1 MKNLKL
7 ILLVGL
13 LIVGCS
19 KKDDSTNTTTS
30 AEDPSSSGLAASA
43 VGGAINSSDSGGAS
57 AMMSPVK
64 PSSVTPLM
72 GLFILKAEAATICPR
87 LTTANGSGCTNGGTY
102 VDLSYAGC
110 TLGNGVATWTGTM
123 EVSIS
128 GGAGIACGTFPAPNN
143 QFLQRQMV
151 ASAGVPGTGTRT
163 SARGTVVYIDHATAN
178 LGNFDNQ
185 TIAANIGSGYGARI
199 GFTGTARSSV
209 QVRQRLYVTNGFDH
223 SIDGSITI
231 SESGTTRTTSGS
243 VKVYHNKLKVVGTST
258 FTSVVYNNTS
268 CVPVSGTISTAYAA
282 GTNIAPTAA
291 GTLLVGKTESITFN
305 ADGTA
310 TSVDSAGVSTTVAMT
325 HCF

>member
-1 MKNLKL
+1 
-7 ILLVGL
+7 
-13 LIVGCS
+13 
-19 KKDDSTNTTTS
+19 
-30 AEDPSSSGLAASA
+30 
-43 VGGAINSSDSGGAS
+43 
-57 AMMSPVK
+57 
-64 PSSVTPLM
+64 
-72 GLFILKAEAATICPR
+72 
-87 LTTANGSGCTNGGTY
+87 
-102 VDLSYAGC
+102 
-110 TLGNGVATWTGTM
+110 M

-143 QFLQRQMV
+143 QFLQRQIV
-151 ASAGVPGTGTRT
+151 ASAGVAGTGTRT